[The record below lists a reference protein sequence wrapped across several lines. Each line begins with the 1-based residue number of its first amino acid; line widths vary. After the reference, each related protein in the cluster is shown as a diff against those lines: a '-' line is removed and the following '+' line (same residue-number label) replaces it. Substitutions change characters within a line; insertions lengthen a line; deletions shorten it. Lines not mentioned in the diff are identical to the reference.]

1 MVNTANLAWLV
12 ILGRLEV
19 HSQVTPT
26 LCSQPASDTCTLLGS
41 HDTCS
46 LLSGTSFSGQ
56 ITSNVGYRLVG
67 TAGDQEEHGSFEL
80 LVKTVAVVRGADVAL
95 ARMTTWTYRSRTHQ
109 GLGSEEQIVTDVNK
123 NKAQRPSVLVEDR
136 MLHGLGQTPTQ
147 ILQGSCQE
155 SEWMETLQPHPSP
168 LLNAVQRSP
177 GMEPAP
183 WKCGSTKPNVP
194 PAAQPQCLMV
204 MMNVEAGKPGT

>member
-1 MVNTANLAWLV
+1 MLWSTLDPRPCKVLYYKNHVGSWAVNGEHRAKFAWLV
-12 ILGRLEV
+12 ILRLEV
-19 HSQVTPT
+19 HSQGNPT

-56 ITSNVGYRLVG
+56 ITSNVGYCLVG

-123 NKAQRPSVLVEDR
+123 NKAQRPSALVEDR

-155 SEWMETLQPHPSP
+155 SEWMETLQPPPFVS
-168 LLNAVQRSP
+168 AECSTE
-177 GMEPAP
+177 EP
-183 WKCGSTKPNVP
+183 
-194 PAAQPQCLMV
+194 
-204 MMNVEAGKPGT
+204 